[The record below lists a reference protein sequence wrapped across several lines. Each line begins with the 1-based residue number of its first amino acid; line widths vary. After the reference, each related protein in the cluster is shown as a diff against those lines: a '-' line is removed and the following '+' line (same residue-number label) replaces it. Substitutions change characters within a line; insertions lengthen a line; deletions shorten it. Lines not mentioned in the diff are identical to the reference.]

1 MRRKLLI
8 AGAAAVIL
16 GGVIGGAA
24 LARGPA
30 PEKRTAKLPAATAK
44 VIRATLVETKTVS
57 GTLGYGDRVPIA
69 ATETGT
75 LTWMAPVGSTVERG
89 KPLFKLDERPVVA
102 LYGSLPPYRT
112 LRTGIKGA
120 DVQQV
125 EQNLAE
131 LGYSGLAVDD
141 TYTSATARVVRTWQ
155 GDLGLPQ
162 TGTVEPGQ
170 VVFTPGAVRIAEHT
184 ARVGDTIGGGSRAGT
199 ASVLS
204 YTGTTRLVTVDLG
217 VADRTLAVEGRTV
230 TVTVPGAGAVE
241 GKISEIGTVATA
253 KAEASPAPGNARGSA
268 VPGNT
273 RGSAVPGNTSS
284 AASDARIQV
293 TVTIADQKALGSMDA
308 APVNVDLVS
317 EERKDVL
324 AVPVTALLA
333 LTAGGFGVE
342 IVDGGTTR
350 IVAVNTGMFAAG
362 RVEVSGKGIAEGV
375 TVGVAK

>member
-8 AGAAAVIL
+8 TGAVAVIL
-16 GGVIGGAA
+16 GVSIGGAE
-24 LARGPA
+24 LARGSA
-30 PEKRTAKLPAATAK
+30 PKKPTARLPAATAK
-44 VIRATLVETKTVS
+44 VIRTTLVETKTVP
-57 GTLGYGDRVPIA
+57 GTLGYGDRVPIR

-89 KPLFKLDERPVVA
+89 KPLFKVDERPVVA
-102 LYGSLPPYRT
+102 LYGSLPLYRT
-112 LRTGIKGA
+112 LRMGTKGA

-125 EQNLAE
+125 EENLAR

-141 TYTSATARVVRTWQ
+141 TYTSATAKVVRTWQ
-155 GDLGLPQ
+155 GDLGLAQ
-162 TGTVEPGQ
+162 SGTVEQGQ

-184 ARVGDTIGGGSRAGT
+184 ARVGDTIGGGSREGT

-204 YTGTTRLVTVDLG
+204 YTGTARLVTVDLG

-230 TVTVPGAGAVE
+230 TVTVPGAGAVQ

-253 KAEASPAPGNARGSA
+253 KAEASAA
-268 VPGNT
+268 PGNT
-273 RGSAVPGNTSS
+273 RGSAAPSNTGA

-293 TVTIADQKALGSMDA
+293 TVTIADQKALGSLDV

-342 IVDGGTTR
+342 IVAGNTTR
-350 IVAVNTGMFAAG
+350 IVPVNTGMFAAS
-362 RVEVSGKGIAEGV
+362 RVEVSGKSIAEGV